1 MKNEKLILEWDS
13 LAKPNQTVVIYMG
26 LLALSQICEQLI
38 KHGASKNLPIAVV
51 EQGTT
56 SGQKVV
62 TGSLLNITQKVKQEK
77 LKSPSLI
84 IVGNV
89 VKLRKKLNWFN

>member
-1 MKNEKLILEWDS
+1 
-13 LAKPNQTVVIYMG
+13 VIYMG
-26 LLALSQICEQLI
+26 LLALSQICIELV
-38 KHGASKNLPIAVV
+38 KHGAPKDLPIAVV

-56 SGQKVV
+56 SQQRVI
-62 TGSLLNITQKVKQEK
+62 TGALSNIVQKVKKEK

-84 IVGNV
+84 IIGNV

>member
-1 MKNEKLILEWDS
+1 MRNLVHL
-13 LAKPNQTVVIYMG
+13 G

-56 SGQKVV
+56 SDQKVV
-62 TGSLLNITQKVKQEK
+62 IGRLLNITQKVKQEK

>member
-1 MKNEKLILEWDS
+1 MKNEKLSLEWSS
-13 LAKPNQTVVIYMG
+13 LAKANQTVVVYMG
-26 LLALSQICEQLI
+26 LLALSQICEQFI

-56 SGQKVV
+56 SDQKVV
-62 TGSLLNITQKVKQEK
+62 IGSLLNISQKVKQEK

-84 IVGNV
+84 IIGNV

>member
-1 MKNEKLILEWDS
+1 
-13 LAKPNQTVVIYMG
+13 MG
-26 LLALSQICEQLI
+26 LLALSQICDQLI
-38 KHGASKNLPIAVV
+38 KHGASKKLPIAVV

-56 SGQKVV
+56 SDQRVV
-62 TGSLLNITQKVKQEK
+62 TGNLLDITQKVNQEK

-89 VKLRKKLNWFN
+89 VRLRKKLNWFS